1 MSPVVVICDGVV
13 VVVVAFV
20 NAFACHVVSGK
31 VVVASADVEATSVV
45 SNAVSVAVEVEV
57 EEEEDDVLLVVMDDD
72 VVTGAGL
79 LLLVLVT

>member
-1 MSPVVVICDGVV
+1 MVLMLASRLG
-13 VVVVAFV
+13 AG
-20 NAFACHVVSGK
+20 NKAVVSISGEN
-31 VVVASADVEATSVV
+31 VVASADVEATSVV
-45 SNAVSVAVEVEV
+45 SNAVFVAVEVEV